1 MPASGALRWL
11 PWPHG
16 CAARWAR
23 HDARGRHAAPFL
35 RGSLCAVAL
44 DSDPRRKRRGDSR
57 EVGPMSVIV
66 AASLTQRFGSEVG
79 LDGVDLDVDAGEHL
93 AVLGDNGA
101 GKTTLLRILATA
113 ARPTS
118 GRIEIFG
125 LNATIERRRLRG
137 VIGFVAHAPGLYPA
151 LSAAEVLELV
161 GLAELAHRPADK
173 LSRGAQQRL
182 AIGRAVLHD
191 PKLLVLD
198 EPDASLDSGGADLLA
213 RVMRGRTAVS
223 ATHDHALANRLCQR
237 SLMLR
242 RGRVVGVP
250 TRLRVVH

>member
-1 MPASGALRWL
+1 MSTVVATALTQ
-11 PWPHG
+11 HFG
-16 CAARWAR
+16 T
-23 HDARGRHAAPFL
+23 D
-35 RGSLCAVAL
+35 VAL
-44 DSDPRRKRRGDSR
+44 ES
-57 EVGPMSVIV
+57 
-66 AASLTQRFGSEVG
+66 
-79 LDGVDLDVDAGEHL
+79 VDLAIDAGEHL

-118 GRIEIFG
+118 GGLEIFG
-125 LNATIERRRLRG
+125 LNALVERRRLRAR
-137 VIGFVAHAPGLYPA
+137 IGFVAHAPGLYPA
-151 LSAAEVLELV
+151 LSATENLEFFCTLQGVERRRVAEVLDLV
-161 GLAELAHRPADK
+161 GLGEVARRPASK

-198 EPDASLDSGGADLLA
+198 EPDASLDSGAADLLA
-213 RVMRGRTAVS
+213 RVMKGRTAVI

-237 SLMLR
+237 TLELR
-242 RGRVVGVP
+242 RGRVFGVP